1 MYRNNNIYTLD
12 LETGEL
18 PESNIKKDNLYN
30 IPEKHVCVWEEDDLL
45 QKYMEGA
52 QIIFVTLKNIL
63 LGGITKG
70 DICRFLKK
78 SNNNTINISQI
89 VNTNIRRI
97 IFVNEE
103 QVFEDAKKIFNINV
117 KINNIPVV
125 NESGKLLFQIDRFSE
140 DMLVSK
146 DLENILSAVQNGS
159 IKSFIKSDDIK
170 EIIITGS
177 YKKSL
182 YQTKQI
188 FYEYCEDLILEK
200 DIKITVKDNI
210 KELYITDTNVKIIS
224 LSELGAIYL
233 NKISKFYYDVI
244 TSAEL
249 YYFTELEKIKNF
261 SKDIISNFIE
271 IFKYKHINIC
281 LLNQYTSFFIKLMDS
296 CNVNCLYIRKNIR
309 YKHYFENNYTSIFD
323 IFLFSGNG
331 EEYCEKENIIEL
343 IQHIELIQK
352 YKQITGNYLTYN
364 EYISECVDYLYKL
377 QKKGFYGF
385 LQEISSY
392 WQKEFHKKII
402 ETGNFKVID
411 SLENIDNKEKY
422 VDAYN
427 SIDKTA
433 DKNFYMSVRMF
444 LIYICEHAVY
454 KLLIE
459 KCKNVFTFSTMFTI
473 YNNISGRNRGNY
485 LKDDSFFEDTFAQ
498 DICNNDTHYL
508 TEVIKNRKDCETVRL
523 NDGYIKFLSNYR
535 SRYFNTDLYGNRIV
549 SYSPKQYLG
558 IIYLVGGCT
567 FNGYAV
573 EDKHTFASFL
583 QKN

>member
-1 MYRNNNIYTLD
+1 M
-12 LETGEL
+12 
-18 PESNIKKDNLYN
+18 
-30 IPEKHVCVWEEDDLL
+30 
-45 QKYMEGA
+45 
-52 QIIFVTLKNIL
+52 
-63 LGGITKG
+63 
-70 DICRFLKK
+70 
-78 SNNNTINISQI
+78 
-89 VNTNIRRI
+89 
-97 IFVNEE
+97 
-103 QVFEDAKKIFNINV
+103 
-117 KINNIPVV
+117 
-125 NESGKLLFQIDRFSE
+125 
-140 DMLVSK
+140 
-146 DLENILSAVQNGS
+146 
-159 IKSFIKSDDIK
+159 
-170 EIIITGS
+170 
-177 YKKSL
+177 
-182 YQTKQI
+182 
-188 FYEYCEDLILEK
+188 
-200 DIKITVKDNI
+200 
-210 KELYITDTNVKIIS
+210 
-224 LSELGAIYL
+224 
-233 NKISKFYYDVI
+233 
-244 TSAEL
+244 
-249 YYFTELEKIKNF
+249 
-261 SKDIISNFIE
+261 
-271 IFKYKHINIC
+271 
-281 LLNQYTSFFIKLMDS
+281 
-296 CNVNCLYIRKNIR
+296 
-309 YKHYFENNYTSIFD
+309 
-323 IFLFSGNG
+323 
-331 EEYCEKENIIEL
+331 
-343 IQHIELIQK
+343 
-352 YKQITGNYLTYN
+352 
-364 EYISECVDYLYKL
+364 YKL